1 MSTLVYKDTTPE
13 NREIWKSELAQA
25 VRDIQDI
32 YESKLDS
39 LRQEM
44 ENQCN
49 IKVPYQKLFI
59 QNFIFA
65 FSIQFRSSFL

>member
-49 IKVPYQKLFI
+49 IKVPY
-59 QNFIFA
+59 
-65 FSIQFRSSFL
+65 